1 MIRIAV
7 LLAILGLTAATLII
21 AWSGYGEVLVAL
33 HTAGW
38 GILWTSLFHLVPL
51 FCCVIGWQA
60 LMPGKN
66 RPSLLFF
73 LYILWLRASVNN
85 LMPVARI
92 GGEVIAVRVMI
103 KHGIRK
109 TSAIAATI
117 VEVTTSV
124 IAVFLFD
131 IVGIGM
137 FAYHVGATSTVLKLA
152 IGLLFSIPV
161 IAAML
166 FVQKAGFFGLLT
178 RIFNLMF
185 RDKWKSFAGTTAK
198 LDHAVHTMYR
208 RKTRV
213 LYCLFWQLVS
223 WTVGAT
229 EIWLALYFLGHP
241 ISAPESI
248 MIEALIQASSSAA
261 FAVPGALGVQEAGI
275 VLFGHML
282 GLTPEIAAALAVIRR
297 CRDLLLYIP
306 GLIVWQVEEGRWLLK
321 RG

>member
-1 MIRIAV
+1 
-7 LLAILGLTAATLII
+7 
-21 AWSGYGEVLVAL
+21 
-33 HTAGW
+33 
-38 GILWTSLFHLVPL
+38 
-51 FCCVIGWQA
+51 
-60 LMPGKN
+60 
-66 RPSLLFF
+66 
-73 LYILWLRASVNN
+73 
-85 LMPVARI
+85 
-92 GGEVIAVRVMI
+92 
-103 KHGIRK
+103 
-109 TSAIAATI
+109 
-117 VEVTTSV
+117 
-124 IAVFLFD
+124 
-131 IVGIGM
+131 
-137 FAYHVGATSTVLKLA
+137 
-152 IGLLFSIPV
+152 
-161 IAAML
+161 
-166 FVQKAGFFGLLT
+166 
-178 RIFNLMF
+178 
-185 RDKWKSFAGTTAK
+185 
-198 LDHAVHTMYR
+198 MYR